1 MNLVLYEGHS
11 IYDCGMRLLRRKT
24 VEFNEMV
31 NIGTTIDIS
40 YKIDANKIIT
50 IYASIDG
57 EPPFE
62 FNTKEE

>member
-1 MNLVLYEGHS
+1 MKLVLYEGHS
-11 IYDCGMRLLRRKT
+11 IYDCNMRLLRSKT

-31 NIGTTIDIS
+31 NIGTAIDIS

-62 FNTKEE
+62 FSTEEK